1 MINTE
6 IKQSLFL
13 TLHRF
18 WIVPRYGLECGLQS
32 GLAYFSVFKFNPPVM
47 MGSVQYAD
55 VVPSCYHRNHFCEV
69 GLPGHQVWLH
79 FLEGLF
85 LLKDERITHMLM
97 SRKVNFCLRCLI
109 HVFSMSFGRFAQ
121 HHRHLLWSENTTTL
135 SIGTS
140 AAFDNWKLAMLTNM
154 SHIKVMGIFHLLLS
168 YIPPS
173 YNVHQRKKLRDVRT
187 VSNRR
192 S

>member
-1 MINTE
+1 MVWSVACSRAWHT
-6 IKQSLFL
+6 
-13 TLHRF
+13 
-18 WIVPRYGLECGLQS
+18 
-32 GLAYFSVFKFNPPVM
+32 SVFSSSTHPWWWAQYSMLMLCPPATTGITTV
-47 MGSVQYAD
+47 
-55 VVPSCYHRNHFCEV
+55 RW
-69 GLPGHQVWLH
+69 GLSGHQVWLH

-85 LLKDERITHMLM
+85 LLKDAKNESDAFM
-97 SRKVNFCLRCLI
+97 SRKVNFRLRCLI

-140 AAFDNWKLAMLTNM
+140 AAFDNWKLAALTNM

-168 YIPPS
+168 YIAAS
-173 YNVHQRKKLRDVRT
+173 YHVHQRKKLRDVRS